1 MRLSK
6 SQLLHLPVETR
17 SGRQLGKIEDFVVD
31 AASQTVVQYHVKS
44 TTFVPGLF
52 EQKLL
57 VGRDEVISLTN
68 EKMIVEDSAVE
79 AARSQSKFVRGEKP
93 LAGLAGT
100 RS

>member
-17 SGRQLGKIEDFVVD
+17 SGRQLGKIVDFTID
-31 AASQTVVQYHVKS
+31 TATQTLVQYHVKS
-44 TTFVPGLF
+44 STFVPGLF

-93 LAGLAGT
+93 FAGLAGT